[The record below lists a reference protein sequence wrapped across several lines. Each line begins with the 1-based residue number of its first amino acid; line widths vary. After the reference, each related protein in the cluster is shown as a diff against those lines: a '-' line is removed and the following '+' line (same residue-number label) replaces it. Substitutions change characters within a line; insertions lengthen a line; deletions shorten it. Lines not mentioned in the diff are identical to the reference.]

1 MKIRMQVVGRDA
13 ATRLCFPDYEDG
25 SRLEELTSRIAGAL
39 DTDACHPKG
48 SSLERLISFDAY
60 PEEFALWW
68 DGFTCELGCSA
79 PCGVAMDA
87 VADRLLASGAFE
99 AA

>member
-1 MKIRMQVVGRDA
+1 MKVAGRDA
-13 ATRLCFPDYEDG
+13 ATRLCFPDFEDG

-39 DTDACHPKG
+39 GTDARHPKNAP
-48 SSLERLISFDAY
+48 LERLISFDAY

-68 DGFTCELGCSA
+68 DGFTCELDCVA

-87 VADRLLASGAFE
+87 VGDQLVASGAFK

>member
-1 MKIRMQVVGRDA
+1 MTIQMQVAGREA
-13 ATRLCFPDYEDG
+13 AMRLCFPDYEDG
-25 SRLEELTSRIAGAL
+25 SRLEELISRIAGAL
-39 DTDACHPKG
+39 GTDARQPKG
-48 SSLERLISFDAY
+48 SPLERLISFDAY

-87 VADRLLASGAFE
+87 VADRLVASGAFE

>member
-1 MKIRMQVVGRDA
+1 MTIRMHVAGKDA

-25 SRLEELTSRIAGAL
+25 SRLDELTSRIAGAL
-39 DTDACHPKG
+39 GTDARHPKN
-48 SSLERLISFDAY
+48 SPLECLISFDAY

-79 PCGVAMDA
+79 PCGVAMDT
-87 VADRLLASGAFE
+87 VADQLIASGSFE